1 MTYPRSPH
9 EKVGGIVYFGRM
21 LDKIRLKA
29 AEQLHPD
36 FHQNLGSGFDK
47 RCVDFLQVSYE
58 ELAKKVIEG
67 LDDRAA
73 FEWCFS
79 TGQKPNEEE
88 IYVWNEFMRK
98 RGWNDEGT
106 ETLERRKRESG
117 LADRDDIQTMFDYI
131 DVDEGRLCVDRRRG
145 AAADGRTR
153 V

>member
-21 LDKIRLKA
+21 LDKIRLKH

-36 FHQNLGSGFDK
+36 LHQNLGGGFDK
-47 RCVDFLQVSYE
+47 RCADFLQISYRD
-58 ELAKKVIEG
+58 LADRVISG

-73 FEWCFS
+73 LAWCFS
-79 TGQKPNEEE
+79 NGEKPNDEQ

-106 ETLERRKRESG
+106 EILERRKRESG
-117 LADRDDIQTMFDYI
+117 LASRDDVQTMFDYI
-131 DVDEGRLCVDRRRG
+131 DVDEGRLP
-145 AAADGRTR
+145 
-153 V
+153 